1 MLKIH
6 HFDSFQTRPRENL
19 AKNNNM
25 AYENFNNSNNSKIYQ
40 NLTDT
45 TRGQDPLSG
54 FDVVV
59 GNPPYVDSESMVK
72 FIPKERE
79 WISKNYESATGN
91 WDLYVPFIE
100 KALRISNKNSYMS
113 YITPNKWLSM
123 EYGKSIRKLVINNLE
138 TIYDF
143 TNVKV
148 FDSADVSSVVFIL
161 SKNPKEKIIIEGKN
175 RRTINKEEIV
185 DKENLSVITSE
196 GFKIVNKLN
205 TSILKVKDFFEVFY
219 D

>member
-1 MLKIH
+1 
-6 HFDSFQTRPRENL
+6 
-19 AKNNNM
+19 
-25 AYENFNNSNNSKIYQ
+25 
-40 NLTDT
+40 
-45 TRGQDPLSG
+45 
-54 FDVVV
+54 
-59 GNPPYVDSESMVK
+59 
-72 FIPKERE
+72 
-79 WISKNYESATGN
+79 
-91 WDLYVPFIE
+91 
-100 KALRISNKNSYMS
+100 MS

-123 EYGKSIRKLVINNLE
+123 EYGKSIRRLVINNLE
-138 TIYDF
+138 MIYDF

-205 TSILKVKDFFEVFY
+205 TSILKVKDFFEVYTSFTTSEAY
-219 D
+219 KLKEILKVDFIQEKDFKFINTGTIDKYKSLWGKTLTSYLGSKINTINK